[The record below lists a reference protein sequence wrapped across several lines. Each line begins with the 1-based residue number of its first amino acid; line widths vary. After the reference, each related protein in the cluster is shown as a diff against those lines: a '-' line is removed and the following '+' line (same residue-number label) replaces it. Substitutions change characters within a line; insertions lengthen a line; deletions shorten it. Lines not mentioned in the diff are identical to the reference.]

1 MTHCVACNRE
11 PTLGEMLDDPIVRL
25 LMDRDG
31 VARPDMEKLIDNI
44 VITQRAVERHTT
56 DCNCVAFEPKRT

>member
-25 LMDRDG
+25 LMVRDG

-44 VITQRAVERHTT
+44 IIPQRAVERHTT
-56 DCNCVAFEPKRT
+56 DCSCAPCRE